1 MNTKNMTSEE
11 IFNKYLQDK
20 CPVCDSKKDRE
31 AFHGHTESGGKC
43 MAMYFN
49 CAKCD
54 TYYTVGMNR
63 NRMPIES
70 EITKK
75 GEKKDK

>member
-11 IFNKYLQDK
+11 IFKKYLEDK

-31 AFHGHTESGGKC
+31 DFHGHTESGGKY

-49 CAKCD
+49 CAICN
-54 TYYTVGMNR
+54 TEYTVGMNR
-63 NRMPIES
+63 KRMPIQS
-70 EITKK
+70 EITQL
-75 GEKKDK
+75 GVTPN